1 MAVLTVA
8 VLMLLWAYLLV
19 TMAVLSLAVVTVA
32 YLPWPFS
39 SSTYY
44 SDDPMAVPSIPGAF
58 LTLRVFRVLRPLRTI
73 KRIQGLRILVV
84 SLLKSLPMLLN
95 ILVPLQVQVVGV
107 VGG

>member
-1 MAVLTVA
+1 
-8 VLMLLWAYLLV
+8 
-19 TMAVLSLAVVTVA
+19 
-32 YLPWPFS
+32 
-39 SSTYY
+39 
-44 SDDPMAVPSIPGAF
+44 MAVPRIPGAF

-107 VGG
+107 VDG